1 MTYISALCIEN
12 ITLLVP
18 KRQLATAT
26 RDKLFTM
33 SGNSTLLVPKRQL
46 ATATR
51 DKLFTMSGR

>member
-1 MTYISALCIEN
+1 MFVGFEQDMTYISALCIEN

-33 SGNSTLLVPKRQL
+33 SGR
-46 ATATR
+46 
-51 DKLFTMSGR
+51 